1 MADDDKPKTG
11 DELLAASEAF
21 KKLSKT
27 VEGLAILVQQ
37 GQATHTKTQGNF
49 DALIKKLDGMS
60 AKPKEKDPDPEA
72 INDLDNKD
80 FLKIVLNEMGKLV
93 DKKVGVVSEQI
104 EITQGNLSR
113 SEIKK
118 QIIDLG
124 RPDFF
129 EWTDEMRKI
138 AEHSPNLSVKQLY
151 SLAREE
157 NETKATEMDEK
168 YVKKDDKPDVGLLS
182 LMPTSGMTAEGDE
195 KLTKEQAMDKAWD
208 DTLENF
214 PGLAHLGDG

>member
-1 MADDDKPKTG
+1 MAKDEKSKSG
-11 DELLAASEAF
+11 DELLAASDAF

-37 GQATHTKTQGNF
+37 GQAAQTKTQGNF
-49 DALIKKLDGMS
+49 DTLITKLDGMS
-60 AKPKEKDPDPEA
+60 TKTKEKEPDPEA

-80 FLKIVLNEMGKLV
+80 FLKIVLSEMGKLV

-138 AEHSPNLSVKQLY
+138 SETSPNLSVKQLY

-157 NETKATEMDEK
+157 NDTKADEMDDK
-168 YVKKDDKPDVGLLS
+168 YATKDDKTDTGLLS
-182 LMPTSGMTAEGDE
+182 LMPTSGVTAEGDE
-195 KLTKEQAMDKAWD
+195 KLTTEEALDKAWD
-208 DTLENF
+208 DTMENF
-214 PGLAHLGDG
+214 PGLSQLGDG